1 MLLTLIFS
9 AFLFAFKHAAA
20 TSVATATM
28 LHSKGPHIMAEA
40 NESLSTCESVLYT
53 CAGRFG
59 GRTTSRVGTETLV
72 PFPIP
77 GLEVQFVH
85 SGVPAYISHVGSQRA
100 S

>member
-1 MLLTLIFS
+1 VLLTLIFS
-9 AFLFAFKHAAA
+9 AFLFAFKHAVA

-28 LHSKGPHIMAEA
+28 LHIKGPHIMAEA

-59 GRTTSRVGTETLV
+59 GRTTSRVGTETCHS
-72 PFPIP
+72 PM